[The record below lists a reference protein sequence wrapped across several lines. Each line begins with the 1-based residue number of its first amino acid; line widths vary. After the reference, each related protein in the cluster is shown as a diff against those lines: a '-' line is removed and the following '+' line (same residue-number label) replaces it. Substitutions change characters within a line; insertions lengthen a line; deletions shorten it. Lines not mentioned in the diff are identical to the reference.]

1 MMTSLLLVA
10 IFPGCSQKEEVSGN
24 NPGVQASS
32 NTRAAPT
39 SANRDPVVI
48 TFGKSDDFFTD
59 ADFER
64 YVVEPVKKKYPFI
77 TVKAVQLPKGQTEE
91 RFQQLLTAG
100 EMPDVLPVYT
110 PDLSVVSSMKM
121 DTDLEPLMKANNMD
135 IQRFEPATIAQI
147 KTASHKPALIGLPYY
162 RLISAL
168 YYNKDIFDKFGIAYP
183 KDGMTWEDATSL
195 AVKLTRNTDGTQYR
209 GLEPDLV
216 SRVRLQSSLIYVDSQ
231 TDKAAVNTEPW
242 RKLFSTMKSIYDIPG
257 NNLVQT
263 NAKGKQA
270 FSKDQTLAMYASV
283 NLLPILIEVPEL
295 NWDLAQYPNLKEK
308 PNTGMSADP
317 RSLIIPSASKNKEDA
332 FLVIS
337 TVVSDEVQL
346 EMSRNGLV
354 TAMTGEKFK
363 KEFGQNIPGLK
374 GKHLESIYKSSPA
387 SYPPPSVIGD
397 SIATPIMQSK
407 LESVVKGEMDINT
420 ALRKAEE
427 EINQAISAQKGK

>member
-1 MMTSLLLVA
+1 MITSLLLVM
-10 IFPGCSQKEEVSGN
+10 IFPGCSQKEGVSAN
-24 NPGVQASS
+24 NQGDQASS
-32 NTRAAPT
+32 NTRAAP
-39 SANRDPVVI
+39 AQAIRDPIVI

-59 ADFER
+59 AEFEL
-64 YVVEPVKKKYPFI
+64 YIVEPVKRKYPFI

-110 PDLSVVSSMKM
+110 PDLPVVTSMKL
-121 DTDLEPLMKANNMD
+121 DTDLEPLMKANKMD

-147 KTASHKPALIGLPYY
+147 KTASHKPVLIGLPYY

-168 YYNKDIFDKFGIAYP
+168 YYNKDIFDKFGIGYP
-183 KDGMTWEDATSL
+183 KDGMTWEDATAL
-195 AVKLTRNTDGTQYR
+195 AAKLTRNTDGVQYR

-216 SRVRLQSSLIYVDSQ
+216 SRVRLQSSLIYVDAQ
-231 TDKAAVNTEPW
+231 TDKAAVNTDSW

-270 FSKDQTLAMYASV
+270 FSKDKTLAMYASV
-283 NLLPILIEVPEL
+283 NLLPLLIEVPDL
-295 NWDLAQYPNLKEK
+295 NWDVAQYPSLKEK
-308 PNTGMSADP
+308 PNIAMSADP
-317 RSLIIPSASKNKEDA
+317 RSLIIPSASKHKEEA
-332 FLVIS
+332 FLVVS

-346 EMSRNGLV
+346 EMSRNGLA

-363 KEFGQNIPGLK
+363 AEFGQNIPGLK
-374 GKHLESIYKSSPA
+374 GKHLESIYKSAPA

-397 SIATPIMQSK
+397 SIATPIMQAK
-407 LESVVKGEMDINT
+407 LESAVKGEMDINT
-420 ALRKAEE
+420 ALRTAEE
-427 EINQAISAQKGK
+427 EINQAISAQIGK